1 MKPSSASDDIPWLL
15 AVTSPALI
23 VFSDDILNV
32 YSPPSFVFSCNSIV
46 TPFIFSSDDI
56 PASPLGATTLTLGI
70 LIVYVEDLAL
80 SPVPVLNSNV
90 TSLPGFTNTGT
101 FNVSPFAVRSFV
113 QTLSFIVS
121 SDKYCAISANAAFVC
136 FIVTVV
142 VVSVLKL
149 RAVISPKWLTGTSIV
164 VNTNCW
170 PS

>member
-56 PASPLGATTLTLGI
+56 PASPLGATTSTLGI
-70 LIVYVEDLAL
+70 LIVYVEDLAV
-80 SPVPVLNSNV
+80 SPSPVLNSNV

-101 FNVSPFAVRSFV
+101 FNVSPSVASCFV
-113 QTLSFIVS
+113 QTLSFIVPSS
-121 SDKYCAISANAAFVC
+121 SDKYCAISFNAAFVC

-142 VVSVLKL
+142 LVLKL
-149 RAVISPKWLTGTSIV
+149 YVDISPK
-164 VNTNCW
+164 
-170 PS
+170 